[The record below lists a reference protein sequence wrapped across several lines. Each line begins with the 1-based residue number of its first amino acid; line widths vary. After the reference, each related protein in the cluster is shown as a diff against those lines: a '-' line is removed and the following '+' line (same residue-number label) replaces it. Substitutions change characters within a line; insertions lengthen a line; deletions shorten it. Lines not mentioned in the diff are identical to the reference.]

1 MLRGTLALPL
11 LLTLVE
17 PAAGQDFKVIAH
29 PDQAVAGL
37 SIAQA
42 SRLFLKKETRW
53 PDGTL
58 VRPVVLAQGRLRDAF
73 CRRVHGKS
81 GGAVHAYWNQM
92 IFSGHDIPPI
102 EKRTAEEVVQFVRG
116 TPGAIGFVPA
126 DTPAAGVRVV
136 ALRE

>member
-1 MLRGTLALPL
+1 MIRGTLALPL
-11 LLTLVE
+11 LLALVE
-17 PAAGQDFKVIAH
+17 PAAAQEFKVIVH

-73 CRRVHGKS
+73 CRRIHGKS

-92 IFSGHDIPPI
+92 IFSGQDIPPI
-102 EKRTAEEVVQFVRG
+102 EKHTAEEVVQFVRA
-116 TPGAIGFVPA
+116 TPGAIGFVAA
-126 DTPAAGVRVV
+126 DTPVAGVRVV
-136 ALRE
+136 VPKE